1 MPAAAS
7 ISDIDIPGYR
17 VLGALGQ
24 GGMASVYLAVQENF
38 GREVALKLVSTRYRG
53 DESFA
58 ARFMREAKIVAQ
70 MRHSNIVSVYDVG
83 NYEGQL
89 FLSMELLDGDLK
101 SRIGKGINEREAAR
115 ICIAIASALNYAH
128 EKGYLHRDIK
138 PENVLFRSDG
148 TAVLT
153 DFGIARALQST
164 ESMTQS
170 GMLVGTPSYMSPEQA
185 RGETV
190 DQRTDIY
197 ALGVLFYELLTGAV
211 PYKATSA
218 VSTALKHISDP
229 IPVLPEPLK
238 HWNPFLRTI
247 LAKNS
252 RDRFQSCKDVIAM
265 LALVANIT
273 EVDDSERTAI
283 INAAELATLTGRKP
297 RTANAPKDK
306 AISQPTYMGPIGE
319 PRKRGWFLI
328 PSLTVLLIGGIFVL
342 DRLHVF
348 DTPASQAMPH
358 GADSKLPPT
367 PPTNDAAGVI
377 ERNRNHDTAGRENVE
392 NLQAEAVATQEPA
405 DAATTAPVEADKNI
419 DAETDKNA
427 EQPAFEKKDEVAAS
441 QTPAVVE
448 TAPAVRQEPAVPP
461 PAVAQSAIPQP
472 AISQPAIPQPAI
484 SKLKIAPKAVDAE
497 PVAQRRSTPVVTEAL
512 PDKPVFVPIESVA
525 PERLQRFKRAFE
537 SKDMNALRAVA
548 VISPANQRLA
558 QTLFANYNGISL
570 QLAGVVSA
578 PATNEMRARFVI
590 ESLRNSQGQQVEPG
604 DHWKTLPVT
613 ARINA
618 LGNVLIFW

>member
-83 NYEGQL
+83 NHDGQL
-89 FLSMELLDGDLK
+89 FLSMELLEGDLK

-138 PENVLFRSDG
+138 PENVLFRGDG
-148 TAVLT
+148 TPVLT

-229 IPVLPEPLK
+229 IPVLPDPLK

-297 RTANAPKDK
+297 RPGNLPKDK

-328 PSLTVLLIGGIFVL
+328 PSLTVMLIGGIFVL
-342 DRLHVF
+342 DRFHVF
-348 DTPASQAMPH
+348 NTPASANLVHHAEMKP
-358 GADSKLPPT
+358 LPPAVDNT
-367 PPTNDAAGVI
+367 DGVI
-377 ERNRNHDTAGRENVE
+377 ERGADNGTRENIE

-405 DAATTAPVEADKNI
+405 PVEAASATAVAA
-419 DAETDKNA
+419 DADAAQSAA
-427 EQPAFEKKDEVAAS
+427 EDVQSASDKKDYAVAS
-441 QTPAVVE
+441 QTPAVAE
-448 TAPAVRQEPAVPP
+448 TA
-461 PAVAQSAIPQP
+461 SSGTPQP
-472 AISQPAIPQPAI
+472 EISQAAPSQHEVPQ
-484 SKLKIAPKAVDAE
+484 KAQQKVVEAE
-497 PVAQRRSTPVVTEAL
+497 PVVPRRSKPVVIETL
-512 PDKPVFVPIESVA
+512 PEKTTFIPIESVA

-570 QLAGVVSA
+570 QLGGVVSA
-578 PATNEMRARFVI
+578 PATNEMHARFII
-590 ESLRNSQGQQVEPG
+590 ETLRNSQGQTVEPG
-604 DHWKTLPVT
+604 EHWKTLPVT

-618 LGNVLIFW
+618 NGNVLLFW